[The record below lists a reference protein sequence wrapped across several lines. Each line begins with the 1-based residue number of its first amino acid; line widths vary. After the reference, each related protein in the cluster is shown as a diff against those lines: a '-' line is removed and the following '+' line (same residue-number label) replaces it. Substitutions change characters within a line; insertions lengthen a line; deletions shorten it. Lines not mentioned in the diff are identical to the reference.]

1 MTHCCPPRRSSDRV
15 GASLLAPTQA
25 LLLQAEAIYS
35 PIQFDCRTSTRTFT
49 LVADEQSLELC
60 FPALAWAFAAAAPH
74 AHLIVDLLRRDSPDR
89 FDRGE
94 IDLLLS
100 PDYILSKIHPSR
112 HLFNSGWAIVAAA
125 DNDCYGPAP
134 TLEQF
139 RSARYVVRDIDR
151 TSTRLNSS

>member
-60 FPALAWAFAAAAPH
+60 FPALAWAFAAAAPL
-74 AHLIVDLLRRDSPDR
+74 AHLLVPLLRHVRQVR
-89 FDRGE
+89 FD
-94 IDLLLS
+94 S
-100 PDYILSKIHPSR
+100 
-112 HLFNSGWAIVAAA
+112 
-125 DNDCYGPAP
+125 
-134 TLEQF
+134 
-139 RSARYVVRDIDR
+139 RSAERRVG
-151 TSTRLNSS
+151 

>member
-60 FPALAWAFAAAAPH
+60 FPGLAWAFAAAAPH
-74 AHLIVDLLRRDSPDR
+74 AHLIVDLLRRDSHDR
-89 FDRGE
+89 FYRGD

-100 PDYILSKIHPSR
+100 PDYILSNIPPSS
-112 HLFNSGWAIVAAA
+112 HLLTSHRAIVA
-125 DNDCYGPAP
+125 
-134 TLEQF
+134 Q
-139 RSARYVVRDIDR
+139 I
-151 TSTRLNSS
+151 